1 MRLNQIGM
9 SDDVIEASESHF
21 CQIFPDF
28 LRQESEE
35 IDEILISS
43 DEVLSQQWVLR
54 GHSHRASIEI
64 TFPHHHT
71 SKNDE
76 SRSSERKF
84 LCSKESHDDDVA
96 PSLDLS
102 IDLQSDPISQ
112 SVAHQRLLSLAE
124 SDFGRYTRKPHGA
137 GWRSTCSSLSTADDD
152 DVRLR
157 LCHTSG
163 NGTHSTFR
171 HELDRHGGFR
181 VDIFQVEDKLSQVLN
196 AIDVVMRGR

>member
-1 MRLNQIGM
+1 M
-9 SDDVIEASESHF
+9 SDDVVEASESHLR
-21 CQIFPDF
+21 QIFPDF

-35 IDEILISS
+35 IDEILIST
-43 DEVLSQQWVLR
+43 DEVLPEQWVLC

-71 SKNDE
+71 SENDE

-84 LCSKESHDDDVA
+84 LSSKESHDDDVA
-96 PSLDLS
+96 SCLDLS
-102 IDLQSDPISQ
+102 IDLQSDSRSQ
-112 SVAHQRLLSLAE
+112 SVSHQRLLSLAE
-124 SDFGRYTRKPHGA
+124 SDFGRYAGKPHGA
-137 GWRSTCSSLSTADDD
+137 GWRCTCSSLSTADDD

-196 AIDVVMRGR
+196 TVDVVMRRR